1 MMDTS
6 TIYKYEKVL
15 KTFRNW
21 EKIFLNERNT
31 IGGKKI
37 LNLIMD
43 TKEILHIYRRVSTTE
58 QSHKYSLENQL
69 ENGIKKSKE
78 LGLGY
83 HDWNEEGV
91 SGSSENIEDREVL
104 LELYSRLQM
113 GEIKYLYVFDLSRLS
128 RNPMVSSHLRKELE
142 LNEVKLYTNESDVDF
157 KSDEQVLMYDFFSSI
172 NQFFVRVQRKKSM
185 LGKVSHFKKGGW
197 RGGTFPFGYESKNVN
212 GIKKLVINPIES
224 NWIRNIYD
232 WYDSGSSIK
241 DICEKLDK
249 NNVKPRRGTFWSNGS
264 VLVILKNDLYIGK
277 DEMIDNIT
285 NPSKPK
291 ILYYIHKDIQIVDE
305 ETFNRVQNK
314 IQLTLKRKNQLTKV
328 KHNQILLRGMLFCED
343 CGEMYGSRV
352 KPSKNEYYYYCRSR
366 ENNWRKI
373 HEDKKVECSIKKSIN
388 IKNTDKQV
396 WDTLIDVLGKSHII
410 KETIKNDVLFDKNK
424 GDIKRKE
431 RLNELKK
438 NKNYLNKKIHELELR
453 LKDNR
458 NWYLVGDIDEKQFV
472 DGNHLIEKTK
482 EERFN
487 ELEKLSLKIQ
497 SILNENKWINWL
509 DKHKGWIDDLEKTY
523 SLKEKKEIINE
534 YVYKITVSFD
544 KNINQHKLKLHLK
557 LPIVNDKYNILK
569 GGKNRSYEIQNGSS
583 YTQTIVNRVKVGRK
597 KNVNPFLNHNTSEIK
612 ETPPIKTNSLRWNK
626 LDRGYLLDNFNGQVF
641 LTCIVE
647 ITSPKLWVLP
657 LSKNQEEK
665 YRVIKKLRKNGL
677 TFLEISD
684 YLNSSNYIPQRTDK
698 FTSQQVF
705 GLLDKMNKRIK
716 RLSKITPLKIY
727 DFGLVTTSN
736 KLNNG

>member
-1 MMDTS
+1 M
-6 TIYKYEKVL
+6 E
-15 KTFRNW
+15 
-21 EKIFLNERNT
+21 
-31 IGGKKI
+31 
-37 LNLIMD
+37 
-43 TKEILHIYRRVSTTE
+43 TKEILHIYRRVSTIE

-78 LGLGY
+78 LGMDY
-83 HDWNEEGV
+83 QDWNEEGV
-91 SGSSENIEDREVL
+91 SGSSENIEDREIL

-113 GEIKYLYVFDLSRLS
+113 GEIKHLYVFDLSRLS

-185 LGKVSHFKKGGW
+185 LGKVSHFKRGGW

-224 NWIRNIYD
+224 NWIRKIYD

-305 ETFNRVQNK
+305 ETFNRVQNR

-373 HEDKKVECSIKKSIN
+373 HEDKKVKCSIKKSIN
-388 IKNTDKQV
+388 IKNTDEQV
-396 WDTLIDVLGKSHII
+396 WSTLIDVLGKSHII

-424 GDIKRKE
+424 GDIKREE

-438 NKNYLNKKIHELELR
+438 KKNYLNKKIHELELR

-458 NWYLVGDIDEKQFV
+458 NWYLVGDIDEKQFE

-482 EERFN
+482 EDRFN
-487 ELEKLSLKIQ
+487 ELEKISLRIE

-523 SLKEKKEIINE
+523 SLEEKKEIINE
-534 YVYKITVSFD
+534 YVYKITVNFD
-544 KNINQHKLKLHLK
+544 KTINQHKLKLHLK
-557 LPIVNDKYNILK
+557 LPIVNDKYKTLK
-569 GGKNRSYEIQNGSS
+569 GGKNRLYEIQNGSS
-583 YTQTIVNRVKVGRK
+583 YTQTIVDRVKVGRK
-597 KNVNPFLNHNTSEIK
+597 KKVNPSLSDNTVEIR
-612 ETPPIKTNSLRWNK
+612 ETPPINNNPLRWSK
-626 LDRGYLLDNFNGQVF
+626 LDRGYLSDNYNGEVF

-647 ITSPKLWVLP
+647 ITSPKFWVLP

-665 YRVIKKLRKNGL
+665 YTIIKKMRENGL

-684 YLNSSNYIPQRTDK
+684 YLNTSNYIPQRTDK
-698 FTSQQVF
+698 FSSQQVF
-705 GLLDKMNKRIK
+705 GLYDKMNKRIK
-716 RLSKITPLKIY
+716 RLQKITPPKIY
-727 DFGLVTTSN
+727 NFGIVNSFDEIS
-736 KLNNG
+736 